1 MVVTRDELV
10 EFARDIVAETEA
22 NPPSLPTDLDFG
34 TVASFWMYPKGEA
47 LSCVSE
53 FVFNAVTISYF
64 VMKHP
69 WLALHAAW
77 SQGENC

>member
-47 LSCVSE
+47 LSCVLLNLCS
-53 FVFNAVTISYF
+53 IQS
-64 VMKHP
+64 
-69 WLALHAAW
+69 L
-77 SQGENC
+77 